1 MNYLALRCAT
11 AVLLAGLSLTAAAQ
25 SASAPAQYGDYHA
38 GNFGDIDQGHFGNAA
53 AGNFTQNNFPRTQEG
68 QVRSVDA
75 VPTHTGQQSMFRKP
89 AAPTDSPYVTLPK
102 PADASR

>member
-53 AGNFTQNNFPRTQEG
+53 AGLRNMLCWPVCVGTASTERTWP
-68 QVRSVDA
+68 S
-75 VPTHTGQQSMFRKP
+75 
-89 AAPTDSPYVTLPK
+89 
-102 PADASR
+102 